1 MLAGGDFDDADDLSL
16 FPSDIKLFFID
27 STSGLFPSLGALNE
41 KLGFCPND
49 SAHRAS
55 NELNI
60 DIIMIET
67 QIKEVGS
74 VCFFFFCYKNQA
86 TNQRLYSVFL
96 RLDNV
101 CFLRFQG
108 KGLFFFEGFLLGLDW
123 NERERGEMRGI

>member
-60 DIIMIET
+60 DIIMIEPQT
-67 QIKEVGS
+67 KEVGS

-86 TNQRLYSVFL
+86 TNQRLYS
-96 RLDNV
+96 
-101 CFLRFQG
+101 
-108 KGLFFFEGFLLGLDW
+108 
-123 NERERGEMRGI
+123 

>member
-16 FPSDIKLFFID
+16 FPSDITLFFID
-27 STSGLFPSLGALNE
+27 SASGMFPSLGALNE

-67 QIKEVGS
+67 QIKERS

-86 TNQRLYSVFL
+86 TNQRLYS
-96 RLDNV
+96 
-101 CFLRFQG
+101 
-108 KGLFFFEGFLLGLDW
+108 
-123 NERERGEMRGI
+123 